1 VEEKMGHLFSLI
13 ETTPPSPEIEPL
25 EPTLPPPSSIN
36 ASSKSA
42 LVVESDPSLLT
53 CFRQLLEKS
62 GYAVRLAPDTE
73 EGLRLFRECGP
84 FNVVLI
90 NYYVPEKKGTGIDC
104 LIPQIHGVRLAA
116 AIRDMNPSQGI
127 IIVALDYQCA
137 SDVPRPAEVA
147 HIPVLIETGN
157 GRLRSLLE
165 KIEVDRAIKGLTS
178 SELMRLQLFA
188 KFRVRGLGR
197 AARGR
202 DWEDLLG
209 EALCRTLI
217 GAEDDQNGRHW
228 NRKVSFVQHLKGA
241 ILSIA
246 SVWKRQFKE
255 ESTYLLSE
263 LLSQDFEGQDFSPF
277 DKVASGH
284 ALADQRM
291 IDDEEKDQVLGLFK
305 DDSEALQLLLGLI
318 DGLKKTEIVVRDG
331 LDEKKYAAALRRI
344 RLRLV
349 GRRNDESRG

>member
-1 VEEKMGHLFSLI
+1 VEEKMGHLFSSI
-13 ETTPPSPEIEPL
+13 ETTPPSPQIEPL
-25 EPTLPPPSSIN
+25 EPTLLPPCSIN

-42 LVVESDPSLLT
+42 LLVEGDQSLLS
-53 CFRQLLEKS
+53 CFRQLLEKA

-90 NYYVPEKKGTGIDC
+90 NYYVPEKKGTGINC

-116 AIRDMNPSQGI
+116 SIRDMNPSQGI

-147 HIPVLIETGN
+147 QIPVLIETGN
-157 GRLRSLLE
+157 GQLRSLLE

-178 SELMRLQLFA
+178 SELLQLQLFA
-188 KFRVRGLGR
+188 KFRIRGLGR

-202 DWEDLLG
+202 DWEDLLE
-209 EALCRTLI
+209 EALYRTLI
-217 GAEDDQNGRHW
+217 GAEDTQNGRHW
-228 NRKVSFVQHLKGA
+228 NRRVSFVQHLKGA

-255 ESTYLLSE
+255 ESTYLMSE
-263 LLSQDFEGQDFSPF
+263 LLFHDAEGQDYSLI
-277 DKVASGH
+277 DNVASSSSP
-284 ALADQRM
+284 ADQRL
-291 IDDEEKDQVLGLFK
+291 IEKNEEDRVLGLFN
-305 DDSEALQLLLGLI
+305 DDSEALQLLRGLM
-318 DGLKKTEIVVRDG
+318 DGLRKTEIMSRYG
-331 LDEKKYAAALRRI
+331 LEEKEYAAALRRI
-344 RLRLV
+344 RLKVLSQ
-349 GRRNDESRG
+349 RNNGSRG